1 MPAIHG
7 LACPHDCPRVEV
19 CNHLNPGQGTN
30 SSLCSLHTKRGLP
43 LSQSVN
49 PGHQSMSRHHTRLP
63 ARVLLRRVQMLWL
76 FNRLPRD
83 HYPFPRSGNHV
94 PPVKQ
99 SRAPTDATSHT
110 RTSRHEGNSNPFTA
124 GHFNHSR
131 APVRPQHDQHAAQ
144 APQGRTCTSAKVWHL
159 RSWSPLLL
167 R

>member
-1 MPAIHG
+1 MTAHG
-7 LACPHDCPRVEV
+7 LRCAITSTPDKAPTHPCAHSTPNVASRCLSLSTRDIRACPGTTPDYLHVYSSDVCRCCGCSIDCP
-19 CNHLNPGQGTN
+19 GT
-30 SSLCSLHTKRGLP
+30 T
-43 LSQSVN
+43 
-49 PGHQSMSRHHTRLP
+49 TRP
-63 ARVLLRRVQMLWL
+63 
-76 FNRLPRD
+76 
-83 HYPFPRSGNHV
+83 PRSGNHV

-131 APVRPQHDQHAAQ
+131 APVRPQYDQHAAQ